1 MKAVGYIRVSTD
13 AQADKGTSLDNQIA
27 RIQDYAKQKGFI
39 LENIFEDAGF
49 SGKNTKRP
57 GFQAMFSRLR
67 KGGIDAV
74 IVWHSTRFARN
85 LKDNIVHMAEL
96 EQRKIKFY
104 SIEEPNISGSS
115 GKAMRNLMAVFAEY
129 QSDITGEHTRS
140 VKANL
145 KKNLK
150 VYCGHPPYGFENVD
164 GILTPIETQLEHVE
178 YMFAKRSEG
187 VSYHRIANEMNGIT
201 VGNKGGKFYAVTISK
216 IINNEIYKNYKKES
230 TNNQTR

>member
-1 MKAVGYIRVSTD
+1 MDKKKKAVGYIRVSTD
-13 AQADKGTSLDNQIA
+13 IQADKGTSLDNQVS
-27 RIQDYAKQKGFI
+27 RIQEYARLKGFI
-39 LENIFEDAGF
+39 LENIFEDAGY

-67 KGGIDAV
+67 KGGVDAV

-96 EQRKIKFY
+96 EQRKIKFF
-104 SIEEPNISGSS
+104 SIEEPEMSGSS

-129 QSDITGEHTRS
+129 QSDVTGDHTRS

-150 VYCGHPPYGFENVD
+150 TYCGNPPLGFRNED
-164 GILTPIETQLEHVE
+164 GKLIIVQEDMETVQNIMGLR
-178 YMFAKRSEG
+178 AQG
-187 VSYHRIANEMNGIT
+187 ISYNKIANKINNERK
-201 VGNKGGKFYAVTISK
+201 GNKGGKFYAITISK
-216 IINNEIYKNYKKES
+216 VCNNPIYSLINQAE
-230 TNNQTR
+230 

>member
-13 AQADKGTSLDNQIA
+13 MQADKGTSLDNQIA
-27 RIQDYAKQKGFI
+27 RIKEYAEKKGYV
-39 LENIFEDAGF
+39 LENIFEDAGY

-57 GFQAMFSRLR
+57 GFQEMFNRLR
-67 KGGIDAV
+67 KGGVNAV

-96 EQRKIKFY
+96 EQRKIKFF
-104 SIEEPNISGSS
+104 SIEEPEMSGSS

-129 QSDITGEHTRS
+129 QSDVTGDHTRS

-150 VYCGHPPYGFENVD
+150 TYCGNPPLGFRNED
-164 GILTPIETQLEHVE
+164 GKLVVVE
-178 YMFAKRSEG
+178 KDMDTVREIMGLRSKG
-187 VSYHRIANEMNGIT
+187 YSYNKIANKINEYRN
-201 VGNKGGKFYAVTISK
+201 GNKGGRFYAISISK
-216 IINNEIYKNYKKES
+216 VCNNPIYS
-230 TNNQTR
+230 LIDQ

>member
-13 AQADKGTSLDNQIA
+13 AQADKGTSLDNQVA
-27 RIQDYAKQKGFI
+27 RIKEYAEQKGFI
-39 LENIFEDAGF
+39 LENIFEDAGY

-67 KGGIDAV
+67 QGGINAV

-96 EQRKIKFY
+96 EHRKIKFY

-150 VYCGHPPYGFENVD
+150 VYCGHPPYGFKNINGV
-164 GILTPIETQLEHVE
+164 LTPIDTELQHVE
-178 YMFAKRSEG
+178 YMFSKRSEG
-187 VSYHRIANEMNGIT
+187 ASYHRIAKEMNNIAI
-201 VGNKGGKFYAVTISK
+201 GNKGGKFYAVTISK
-216 IINNEIYKNYKKES
+216 ILKNEIYNTYKKGF
-230 TNNQTR
+230 TDNTPR

>member
-13 AQADKGTSLDNQIA
+13 MQADKGTSLDNQIA
-27 RIQDYAKQKGFI
+27 RIKEYAEKKGYI
-39 LENIFEDAGF
+39 LENIFEDAGY

-57 GFQAMFSRLR
+57 GFQEMFNRLR
-67 KGGIDAV
+67 KGGVNAV

-96 EQRKIKFY
+96 EQRKIKFF
-104 SIEEPNISGSS
+104 SIEEPEMSGSS

-129 QSDITGEHTRS
+129 QSDVTGDHTRS

-150 VYCGHPPYGFENVD
+150 TYCRNPPLGFRNED
-164 GILTPIETQLEHVE
+164 GKLVVVEKDMETVREIMGL
-178 YMFAKRSEG
+178 RSKG
-187 VSYHRIANEMNGIT
+187 YSYNKIANKINEYRN
-201 VGNKGGKFYAVTISK
+201 GNKGGRFYAISISK
-216 IINNEIYKNYKKES
+216 VCNNPIYS
-230 TNNQTR
+230 LIDQ

>member
-1 MKAVGYIRVSTD
+1 MDKKKKAVGYIRVSTD
-13 AQADKGTSLDNQIA
+13 IQADKGTSLDNQVS
-27 RIQDYAKQKGFI
+27 RIQEYARLKGFI
-39 LENIFEDAGF
+39 LENIFEDAGY

-67 KGGIDAV
+67 KGGVDAV

-96 EQRKIKFY
+96 EQRKIKFF
-104 SIEEPNISGSS
+104 SIEEPEMSGSS

-129 QSDITGEHTRS
+129 QSDVTGDHTRS

-150 VYCGHPPYGFENVD
+150 TYCGNPPLGFRNED
-164 GILTPIETQLEHVE
+164 GKLVIVQEDMETVQNIMGLR
-178 YMFAKRSEG
+178 AQG
-187 VSYHRIANEMNGIT
+187 ISYNKIANQINNERK
-201 VGNKGGKFYAVTISK
+201 GNKGGKFYAITISK
-216 IINNEIYKNYKKES
+216 VCNNPIYSLINQAE
-230 TNNQTR
+230 

>member
-1 MKAVGYIRVSTD
+1 MYKKAVGYIRVSTD
-13 AQADKGTSLDNQIA
+13 MQADKGTSLDNQIA
-27 RIQDYAKQKGFI
+27 RIQDYAQSRGFT
-39 LENIFEDAGF
+39 LENIFQDAGY

-67 KGGIDAV
+67 KGGVDAV

-96 EQRKIKFY
+96 EQRKIKFF
-104 SIEEPNISGSS
+104 SVEEPEMSGSS

-129 QSDITGEHTRS
+129 QSDVTGDHTRS

-150 VYCGHPPYGFENVD
+150 TYCGNPPLGFRNED
-164 GILTPIETQLEHVE
+164 GKLVIVQEDMETVQEIMGLR
-178 YMFAKRSEG
+178 AKG
-187 VSYHRIANEMNGIT
+187 YSYNKIANKINEYRN
-201 VGNKGGKFYAVTISK
+201 GNKGGRFYAISISK
-216 IINNEIYKNYKKES
+216 ICNNPIYTLINNRGGE
-230 TNNQTR
+230 